1 MPGWYA
7 ALQTHQL
14 VVFRK
19 LRVFTTF
26 PTRLVL
32 GNANPNGSNLLPI
45 LAEYPGVLVTIIVVY
60 KGNLGIME
68 ERSSKNQGMLAVI
81 ENEKRL
87 VVNYAS
93 NIDLNIFAC
102 SIEHLGVSR
111 NYFQSQKHIYT
122 NRKPKL
128 FSC

>member
-19 LRVFTTF
+19 LRVFTTL
-26 PTRLVL
+26 PTHLVL
-32 GNANPNGSNLLPI
+32 WDANPNSGNLLPI
-45 LAEYPGVLVTIIVVY
+45 LAKYPSVLVTIIVVY
-60 KGNLGIME
+60 EGNLGIME

-93 NIDLNIFAC
+93 NIDLNIFAG
-102 SIEHLGVSR
+102 SIEYPGVSR
-111 NYFQSQKHIYT
+111 NCFQSQKHIRT
-122 NRKPKL
+122 NR
-128 FSC
+128 